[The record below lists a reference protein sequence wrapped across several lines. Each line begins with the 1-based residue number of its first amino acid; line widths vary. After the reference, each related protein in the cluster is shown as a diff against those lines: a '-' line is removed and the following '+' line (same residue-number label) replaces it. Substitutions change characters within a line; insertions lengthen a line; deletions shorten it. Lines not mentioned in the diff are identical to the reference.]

1 MDLLADIAR
10 HLILDL
16 SLLFLLWILLLRSK
30 RRLRRWPLLTQYR
43 YAHRGYH
50 AFAEGIP
57 ENSLAAFRRAAE
69 LGFGAELDVRLTRDG
84 RLAVIHDSD
93 LRRLCGTDG
102 TVEGQTSEELSRLR
116 LCGTDER
123 IPFLEEV
130 LPLFEG
136 RQPLLIELK
145 TCRNC
150 SQLVDALCAAL
161 KGFGGDFCVESFDP
175 RALYLLRL
183 RRPDIIR
190 GQLSKNFL
198 RDGSVN
204 PIAGFFLTNLCLN
217 WLSRPDFIAYRFADR
232 GALGLRLCRRLYQVP
247 EFSWTITSPAQQL
260 AAEEAGATIIFEGF
274 DPERQT
280 QPS

>member
-1 MDLLADIAR
+1 M
-10 HLILDL
+10 
-16 SLLFLLWILLLRSK
+16 
-30 RRLRRWPLLTQYR
+30 
-43 YAHRGYH
+43 
-50 AFAEGIP
+50 
-57 ENSLAAFRRAAE
+57 
-69 LGFGAELDVRLTRDG
+69 
-84 RLAVIHDSD
+84 
-93 LRRLCGTDG
+93 
-102 TVEGQTSEELSRLR
+102 
-116 LCGTDER
+116 
-123 IPFLEEV
+123 
-130 LPLFEG
+130 
-136 RQPLLIELK
+136 
-145 TCRNC
+145 
-150 SQLVDALCAAL
+150 DALCAAL

-175 RALYLLRL
+175 RTLYLLRL